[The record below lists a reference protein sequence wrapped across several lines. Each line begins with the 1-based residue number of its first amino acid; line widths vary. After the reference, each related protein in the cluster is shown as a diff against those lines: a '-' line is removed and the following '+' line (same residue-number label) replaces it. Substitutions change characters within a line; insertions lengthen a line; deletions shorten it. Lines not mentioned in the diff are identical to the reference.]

1 MNRAMAAIVQ
11 KDFKGVAANKRLF
24 PSLLIVP
31 LVLAVLF
38 PAGFV
43 ALLFLLPEE
52 LGELEQL
59 LALMPQTELAGGVER
74 TVAALLLNHIM
85 PVFFLIIPIMASSVM
100 AASAFVGEKEKHT
113 LETLLYCPLSLPQIF
128 RAKVLAAFFLSMLV
142 SLLSFGAMLAVV
154 EMELYC
160 FTGSFMAPGVSW
172 PVILLL
178 VAPAVSLIAV
188 TLIVRGS
195 ARAQSVEESQQGA
208 VFLILPLVLLVA
220 GQFTGLLLISAW
232 LLLGLGLVCAL
243 VAWLLLKRALGRFRY
258 EALLK

>member
-1 MNRAMAAIVQ
+1 M
-11 KDFKGVAANKRLF
+11 
-24 PSLLIVP
+24 
-31 LVLAVLF
+31 
-38 PAGFV
+38 
-43 ALLFLLPEE
+43 
-52 LGELEQL
+52 
-59 LALMPQTELAGGVER
+59 
-74 TVAALLLNHIM
+74 
-85 PVFFLIIPIMASSVM
+85 
-100 AASAFVGEKEKHT
+100 
-113 LETLLYCPLSLPQIF
+113 
-128 RAKVLAAFFLSMLV
+128 
-142 SLLSFGAMLAVV
+142 
-154 EMELYC
+154 
-160 FTGSFMAPGVSW
+160 
-172 PVILLL
+172 ILLL